1 MGKHINTGRIAQTIV
16 SLAAFEVWCEDMAV
30 EMPTAESRKKLKCM
44 NSYAKSV
51 LKDLF
56 ASLPP
61 EMRNTAER
69 KAKRYRIDVVPRTQI
84 YKPEKGEVVLTLE
97 EVAELLRADPMECVA
112 CERSGEERENC
123 PFRLLGAKHGLDV
136 ECEQSLVGEV
146 R

>member
-1 MGKHINTGRIAQTIV
+1 MSKHINTGRIAQTIV
-16 SLAAFEVWCEDMAV
+16 ALASFEVWCNDMAA
-30 EMPTAESRKKLKCM
+30 EMPTAESRKKVKCM

-69 KAKRYRIDVVPRTQI
+69 RAKRYRIDIVPKTQVN
-84 YKPEKGEVVLTLE
+84 KPEESEVVMTLA

-112 CERSGEERENC
+112 CERVGEEMENC
-123 PFRLLGAKHGLDV
+123 PFRELAMRYGLSII
-136 ECEQSLVGEV
+136 CEQSMMEV
-146 R
+146 E